1 MTGLNLASTRA
12 QTRVQAAAC
21 SFDVFDTFLLRACT
35 ASDGVFE
42 RAFQLSPVQATHP
55 KAITSYVQH
64 RIQAEARARVFA
76 MQKTGAF
83 EIGIKDIYACFPFR
97 LFDLDRSALQELADA
112 EFRAELDLCLV
123 NDEMLRL
130 YQDARKQGRRTGF
143 ISDTYWNERQ
153 LATLLRHCQPGL
165 EWDFL
170 YASCEHGTGKSDE
183 LFARYLAGQDVDPS
197 TAIHIGDNPK
207 ADIGG
212 ARRHGIRPRFYPQA
226 SARLAA
232 QFQRES
238 ATFDLL
244 CADDTSRLDL
254 GSRTLRRMVAAQS
267 PEKSTAFHL
276 GVTTIGPVMAAF
288 DRFIEQQ
295 VARLWQ
301 NGAKV
306 AVAFLGRDGF
316 LPYRVWRD
324 TREDP
329 ASYIEINRRV
339 SLIGS
344 ATTVKPIVDLLL
356 KFAAIDAITFSEIL
370 KILPASVA
378 DFFSRLPDG
387 RATGKQIAE
396 AFPRLIDESQ
406 ITAIASAMRTS
417 MLTYLRHRIADFD
430 DCTDLVLV
438 DLGYSGSV
446 QKAMRRIFDSEGIN
460 IRLHGTYLLPLDDAF
475 DGLAADDTVGGFISD
490 LVVTPHIKRMLI
502 RNVALLEQICCS
514 GDGSVRDYLDG
525 EVLREVNLLPPE
537 QLALTAEIQ
546 SGALAFINR
555 AQEFAP
561 RYRLQPYAA
570 MDVAAKWTTAILGR
584 LLLLPDDDELV
595 MLGSL
600 KHDVNLGTR
609 SLAPMLDA
617 DAVRNLEF
625 ARGLLP
631 ACAAPAPPMWLAG
644 SFASLSPSYGYL
656 YMLFGA
662 NRLPADVVSDAKCG
676 DLQIGLFGAG
686 GSASMETVSFYRS
699 GMGDVRIQIPIA
711 SKMAVRTIAVP
722 IAKIVPEGILR
733 GVTTQAG
740 PTVRKAAQNPEIIRL
755 PDSRLAAAGIE
766 RSGRYYR
773 ANNEDGCLLIT
784 VEETSHPVTIFSV
797 TLASLADDRML
808 TAYGD
813 GGDEDISAALLGDS
827 PRPPQ
832 H

>member
-1 MTGLNLASTRA
+1 MTGPNLASTRA
-12 QTRVQAAAC
+12 QTRVQTAAC

-35 ASDGVFE
+35 TSDGVFE
-42 RAFQLSPVQATHP
+42 RAFQLSPVRLTHP

-76 MQKTGAF
+76 REKTGTF

-97 LFDLDRSALQELADA
+97 LFDLDRTALQDLADA

-170 YASCEHGTGKSDE
+170 YASCEHGTGKSGD

-197 TAIHIGDNPK
+197 TALHIGDNPK

-212 ARRHGIRPRFYPQA
+212 ARQHGIRPRFYPQA

-254 GSRTLRRMVAAQS
+254 GSRTLRRMVVAQT
-267 PEKSTAFHL
+267 PEKFTAFQL
-276 GVTTIGPVMAAF
+276 GVATIGPVMAAF

-295 VARLWQ
+295 VARLRQ

-324 TREDP
+324 MREDP

-344 ATTVKPIVDLLL
+344 ATTVEPIVNLLR

-370 KILPASVA
+370 KVLPASVA
-378 DFFSRLPDG
+378 DFFNRLPGG

-406 ITAIASAMRTS
+406 ITGIAAAMRTS
-417 MLTYLRHRIADFD
+417 MLAYLRHRIADFD

-525 EVLREVNLLPPE
+525 EVLREINLLPPE

-600 KHDVNLGTR
+600 KHDVNLGTQ

-631 ACAAPAPPMWLAG
+631 AHAAPAPPMWLAG
-644 SFASLSPSYGYL
+644 SFAALSPSHSYL

-662 NRLPADVVSDAKCG
+662 NRLPSDVVSDAKCG
-676 DLQIGLFGAG
+676 DLQIGLFSAD

-699 GMGDVRIQIPIA
+699 GMGDVRIQIPI
-711 SKMAVRTIAVP
+711 SSEMAVRTIAVP
-722 IAKIVPEGILR
+722 VAKIVPEGILR
-733 GVTTQAG
+733 GVTAQAG
-740 PTVRKAAQNPEIIRL
+740 ATVRKAAQNPEIFRL

-773 ANNEDGCLLIT
+773 ANDQDGCLLIT

-797 TLASLADDRML
+797 TLTSLADHRML
-808 TAYGD
+808 AAHGG
-813 GGDEDISAALLGDS
+813 GGDEDISVALLGDS

-832 H
+832 P